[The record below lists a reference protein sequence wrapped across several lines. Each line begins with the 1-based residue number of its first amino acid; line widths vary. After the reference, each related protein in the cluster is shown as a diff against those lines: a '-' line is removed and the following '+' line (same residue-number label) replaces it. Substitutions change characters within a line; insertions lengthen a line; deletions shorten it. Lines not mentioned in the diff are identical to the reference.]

1 MPRIDVEALGKV
13 MLRHNV
19 LFKHQ
24 IANLVGISYDRLTEI
39 IAQGNCDVEEDIV
52 TRLCAGL
59 ECAREEIV
67 VENDGE
73 FT

>member
-13 MLRHNV
+13 MLRHQF

-24 IANLVGISYDRLTEI
+24 IANLVGISYERLTAI
-39 IAQGNCDVEEDIV
+39 IVQGECEVEEEIV
-52 TRLCAGL
+52 ARLCAGL

-67 VENDGE
+67 VDQDGDIS
-73 FT
+73 